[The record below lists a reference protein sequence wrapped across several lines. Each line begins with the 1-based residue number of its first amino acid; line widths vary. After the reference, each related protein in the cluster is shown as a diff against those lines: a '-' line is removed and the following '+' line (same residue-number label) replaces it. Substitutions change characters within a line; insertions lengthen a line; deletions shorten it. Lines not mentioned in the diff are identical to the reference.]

1 MIPYT
6 HLHLLPLFKSDMRHF
21 SLSNSTN
28 ILQNTSD
35 PERIIKQL
43 NGHLDAINDPK
54 VHQKIFDSKT
64 TQFNDSFVKQTD
76 LDKNFKNDFLK
87 ERFRPNLFGLGDLRR
102 IVDMGFK
109 YHRAIAT
116 KDERDII
123 DHYTQLEDE
132 YYNKVYIDS
141 NLDEPE

>member
-6 HLHLLPLFKSDMRHF
+6 YLHLLPLFKTDMRYF
-21 SLSNSTN
+21 SASNSAN
-28 ILQNTSD
+28 ILQDTSD
-35 PERIIKQL
+35 PQRIIKQL

-54 VHQKIFDSKT
+54 THQRIFDNRT
-64 TQFNDSFVKQTD
+64 TQFNDSFVKQTE

-87 ERFRPNLFGLGDLRR
+87 ERFRPNLFGLSELRR

-109 YHRAIAT
+109 YHMSIAT

-123 DHYTQLEDE
+123 DHYTNLEDE
-132 YYNKVYIDS
+132 YYNRVYIDS